1 MIKINLLPVE
11 EKKKVEGRGEF
22 LLGVFVIVFV
32 LALVVVVHIIQSRRI
47 EEVKRQTLKV
57 EKEIKELEEVKKKVD
72 EFKAKNKELEET
84 IRVIAVLEENR
95 TGPLYVMDALANSI
109 PDRAWIDK
117 FSEKSNKATIEGVA
131 WDEFTVASFMKG
143 LQSSPY
149 FKNVEL
155 RAIKTKEIQ
164 QLPLKAFVI
173 ETMLDYSGKVAGKGN
188 KSNGLVSQ

>member
-72 EFKAKNKELEET
+72 EFKAKNKELEEK

-155 RAIKTKEIQ
+155 RAIKPKQIQ